1 MKSIIEKIQD
11 ILYDYFDY
19 VVMFTIV
26 VAVIAVIGW
35 RLDVLFAK
43 DASDIVPETQ
53 VVTEL
58 PNTDETNE
66 DLPSDDEP
74 TPPEDDVA
82 EVPNHETPVTEE
94 PIVEAPVETS
104 PIENTPVETPAKPAE
119 NIKISIPAGSL
130 PGKIASILADK
141 GLIDNSKNFIA
152 KAVELKLDTKLK
164 SGDYRIVKGSSYEE
178 ILKVLTK

>member
-53 VVTEL
+53 VVAEV
-58 PNTDETNE
+58 PNTDETVE
-66 DLPSDDEP
+66 DIPSDDEQ
-74 TPPEDDVA
+74 TPPDNEVAKVPDD
-82 EVPNHETPVTEE
+82 ETPETE
-94 PIVEAPVETS
+94 
-104 PIENTPVETPAKPAE
+104 TPTVETPIVTPPIVNTPIETPAE
-119 NIKISIPAGSL
+119 IIKISIPAGSL
-130 PGKIASILADK
+130 PGKIASILADN
-141 GLIDNSKNFIA
+141 GLINSSKDFIA

-164 SGDYRIVKGSSYEE
+164 SGNYSIVKGSSYED